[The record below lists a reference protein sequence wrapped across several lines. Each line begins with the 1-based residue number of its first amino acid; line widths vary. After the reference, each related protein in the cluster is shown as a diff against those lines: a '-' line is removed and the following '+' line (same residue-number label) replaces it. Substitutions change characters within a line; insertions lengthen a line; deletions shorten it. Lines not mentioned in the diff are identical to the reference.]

1 MRGEMNGSSAHR
13 SPLVVTDTSR
23 VVLGVAAAWLTATL
37 LLTGCDLEGIGG
49 TNPGKGQSQTNIL
62 DVRVEP
68 NPVAVGDT
76 AVFSCAIAD
85 STDERFEFRWVG
97 GGGDVVETP
106 TEDSTTLW
114 VAPDASGVYHPGVT
128 ADNGTDGAP
137 PSRTFTVTVVD
148 TSDGSS

>member
-1 MRGEMNGSSAHR
+1 MIGFKRTIWSVFAT
-13 SPLVVTDTSR
+13 L
-23 VVLGVAAAWLTATL
+23 LAATL

-49 TNPGKGQSQTNIL
+49 TNPGPGQESQTDIL

-76 AVFSCAIAD
+76 AVFTCIIAD

-97 GGGDVVETP
+97 GGGDVVKTP
-106 TEDSTTLW
+106 TEDNMALW
-114 VAPDASGVYHPGVT
+114 VAPDTPGEYRPGVT
-128 ADNGTDGAP
+128 ADNDTDGAP

-148 TSDGSS
+148 TTGT

>member
-1 MRGEMNGSSAHR
+1 MNSSSAH
-13 SPLVVTDTSR
+13 SPIEITDPSR
-23 VVLGVAAAWLTATL
+23 VVFCVVAAWLTATL

-49 TNPGKGQSQTNIL
+49 TNPGLGPASQTDIL

-76 AVFSCAIAD
+76 AVFTCAIAD

-106 TEDSTTLW
+106 TEDSTALW
-114 VAPDASGVYHPGVT
+114 IAPDASGVYRPGVT